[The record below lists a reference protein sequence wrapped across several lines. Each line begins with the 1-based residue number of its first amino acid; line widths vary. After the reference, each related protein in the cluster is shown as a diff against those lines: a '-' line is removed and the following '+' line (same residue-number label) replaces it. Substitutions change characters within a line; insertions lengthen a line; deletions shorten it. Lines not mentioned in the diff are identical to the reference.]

1 MAWIY
6 LCFVQVTDGAIPF
19 SWKTCIILKASI
31 MLYYLQVVKPRQLQ
45 AASIPGLLGM
55 FQNVSG
61 STNFIVICV
70 IDSEDLI
77 LFL

>member
-1 MAWIY
+1 
-6 LCFVQVTDGAIPF
+6 
-19 SWKTCIILKASI
+19 